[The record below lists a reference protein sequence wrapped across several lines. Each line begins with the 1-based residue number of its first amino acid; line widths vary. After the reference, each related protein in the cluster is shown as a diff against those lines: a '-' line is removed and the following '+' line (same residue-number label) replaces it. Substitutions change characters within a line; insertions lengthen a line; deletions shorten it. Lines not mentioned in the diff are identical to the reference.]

1 MLPCAAHCGQLS
13 TGMASCLVVQDMS
26 TFLLHYLMEH
36 LPAEHLTMIEA
47 LRLEKT
53 ARIV

>member
-1 MLPCAAHCGQLS
+1 MLPCAARCGQLS
-13 TGMASCLVVQDMS
+13 TGMASCLVVQDTSM
-26 TFLLHYLMEH
+26 FLLHYLMEH
-36 LPAEHLTMIEA
+36 LPAEHLTMIKA